1 MPEKK
6 RHKDNSKCPLAS
18 CLDLFGD
25 HWTLLVIRDLMI
37 MDKHEFKEFLAS
49 PEGISTNILTNRLS
63 YLSNEG
69 FVDSIIHPDSKKRK
83 LYYLTELGKSLF
95 PVLGS
100 IVAWKLNSIPAN
112 HIPSHLTLLKT
123 KQELDN
129 LVSNSEL

>member
-1 MPEKK
+1 MSL
-6 RHKDNSKCPLAS
+6 RN
-18 CLDLFGD
+18 FY
-25 HWTLLVIRDLMI
+25 
-37 MDKHEFKEFLAS
+37 
-49 PEGISTNILTNRLS
+49 ILTNRLS

-112 HIPSHLTLLKT
+112 HIPSHLTLIAEGKLVQAERQTRDALT
-123 KQELDN
+123 KWENQYLTQN
-129 LVSNSEL
+129 